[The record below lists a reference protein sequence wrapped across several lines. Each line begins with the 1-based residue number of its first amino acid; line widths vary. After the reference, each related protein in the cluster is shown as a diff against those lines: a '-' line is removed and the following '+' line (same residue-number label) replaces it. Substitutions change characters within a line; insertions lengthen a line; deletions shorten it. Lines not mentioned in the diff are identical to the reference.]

1 MDRDKIRQACVAGSF
16 YPAEN
21 MVLERDLSLFLE
33 NSPDVD
39 VSQTIKGIIVP
50 HAGYMYSGGVAA
62 RAYRQVISHKYDFV
76 IILAPSHYESF
87 DFISIYPGKAFATPL
102 GEISVKK
109 NIADEFV
116 AHDSVFSLSEMGY
129 SAQEHSL
136 EVQLPLLKRVQDF
149 PGIVP
154 MMMGDQNWDMIAD
167 AFRLISEILKGKDCL
182 LIAST
187 DLSHYHSDSEARSM
201 DKIVVNNINSYQ
213 PDQLYEDVMER
224 RCEMCGY
231 GPAVVLL
238 KAAKELGAS
247 KAQVLLYRNSGDMT
261 GDTSRVV
268 GYLSAIV
275 Y

>member
-1 MDRDKIRQACVAGSF
+1 MDRNKIRQPCVAGSF
-16 YPAEN
+16 YPAEK

-39 VSQTIKGIIVP
+39 ISQTIRSIIVP
-50 HAGYMYSGGVAA
+50 HAGFMYSGGVAA
-62 RAYRQVISHKYDFV
+62 RAYRQVISHKYDFS
-76 IILAPSHYESF
+76 IILAPSHFESY

-102 GEISVKK
+102 GEVSIEN

-116 AHDSVFSLSEMGY
+116 AQDSIFRLSEMGY
-129 SAQEHSL
+129 SDQEHSL
-136 EVQLPLLKRVQDF
+136 EVQLPLLRWVQDS
-149 PGIVP
+149 PQIVP
-154 MMMGDQNWDMIAD
+154 MMMGDQNWDMIVD
-167 AFRLISEILKGKDCL
+167 AFRAISQMLKGKNFL

-201 DKIVVNNINSYQ
+201 DQIVVSNINGYQ
-213 PDQLYEDVMER
+213 PDQLYEDIMEK

-231 GPAVVLL
+231 GPAVITL

-247 KAQVLLYRNSGDMT
+247 KAQVLLYRNSSDMT
-261 GDTSRVV
+261 GEKSKVV